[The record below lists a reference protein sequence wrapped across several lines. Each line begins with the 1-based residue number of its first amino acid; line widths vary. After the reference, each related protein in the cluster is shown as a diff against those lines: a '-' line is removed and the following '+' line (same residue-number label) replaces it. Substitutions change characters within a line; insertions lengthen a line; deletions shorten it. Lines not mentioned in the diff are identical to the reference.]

1 MDFFFDHIEDLT
13 PAERKQLLERLERD
27 DDLRRDYEM
36 WKAVTLTIRGD
47 QGRILGDTEL
57 LVAYALDRGGY
68 ASVLSGA
75 ERTRVEEA
83 GPVLD
88 EARKSRPGVADIVAR
103 IQEDA
108 DLFSAGWRG
117 RFEADGRSGVKRL
130 PVRVAADRD
139 GRRAPDGSRSYG
151 GAGRGRSRVLRL
163 GWRVAAA
170 AAAVVFVGILLF
182 VAQREDSRITVL
194 VDAGAIEELSLPDG
208 SNVRLVGPATLSY
221 VPSTTLVR
229 PSRMALSGD
238 AYFDVTSG
246 DVPFVVET
254 ATARVSVLGTNF
266 GVRSLPERTH
276 VVLVS
281 GRLSVVG
288 LADEAG
294 LVLEPGFASSVPR
307 GGSPSEPESVDLADA
322 LSWAGLF
329 VFRGTSMA
337 DIAQV
342 LSDHYR
348 TPVEVDPRFQSEHF
362 SGTFDRDRD
371 LKEILG
377 VLATGLGARVV
388 SSDDGFLLTGQAP

>member
-13 PAERKQLLERLERD
+13 PAERKRLLNRLERD
-27 DDLRRDYEM
+27 DDLRRDYEV
-36 WKAVTLTIRGD
+36 WKALAVAVRGD
-47 QGRILGDTEL
+47 QERILGDTEL

-68 ASVLSGA
+68 TSVLSAA
-75 ERTRVEEA
+75 ERRRLEEV

-88 EARKSRPGVADIVAR
+88 EARKSRPGVADIVAH

-108 DLFSAGWRG
+108 DLFGAEWRS

-130 PVRVAADRD
+130 PDRAAA
-139 GRRAPDGSRSYG
+139 GRERLRAGEGSSPYG
-151 GAGRGRSRVLRL
+151 GTRGGHSRVLRL

-182 VAQREDSRITVL
+182 VGQREDSRITVE
-194 VDAGAIEELSLPDG
+194 VDAGAVEELSLPDG

-221 VPSTTLVR
+221 VPSRTLVR

-281 GRLSVVG
+281 GRLSVFG

-337 DIAQV
+337 DIAQI

-348 TPVEVDPRFQSEHF
+348 TPVTVHPRFEAERF
-362 SGTFDRDRD
+362 SGTFDRERD
-371 LKEILG
+371 LRDILG
-377 VLATGLGARVV
+377 VLATGLGARVD